1 MGLSISGG
9 CMEYR
14 RLSPK
19 ETKLLETLIKRAG
32 LSNILVDWRGVFV
45 KPMADG
51 GMGSLYLYPPEV
63 PKEGRVF
70 GRQASDVQ
78 FYDQDGTTVIASLYL
93 DTNDQLFELDVWK
106 VDFSPLKSLPENFD

>member
-45 KPMADG
+45 KPMAE
-51 GMGSLYLYPPEV
+51 SKV
-63 PKEGRVF
+63 
-70 GRQASDVQ
+70 
-78 FYDQDGTTVIASLYL
+78 
-93 DTNDQLFELDVWK
+93 LFTCIKTSTMETL
-106 VDFSPLKSLPENFD
+106 L